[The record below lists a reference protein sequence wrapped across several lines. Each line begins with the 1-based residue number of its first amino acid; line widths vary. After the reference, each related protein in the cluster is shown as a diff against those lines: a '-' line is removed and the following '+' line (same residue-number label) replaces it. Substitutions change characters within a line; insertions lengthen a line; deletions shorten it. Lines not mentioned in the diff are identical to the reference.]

1 MRKRSVIILT
11 VFLLL
16 TTITSQ
22 IKIKFPNFNIKKIHV
37 ENNLLLEENVIKK
50 LLVPIYNQNL
60 LFLGN
65 RKIQNFVATI

>member
-1 MRKRSVIILT
+1 MRKRPVIVIT

-37 ENNLLLEENVIKK
+37 ENNFLLEENVIKK

-60 LFLGN
+60 LC
-65 RKIQNFVATI
+65 IQNYLLYKIN